1 MRGQTPNV
9 VIKIEA
15 LMQIKF
21 RVFNLLSRK
30 NNLPPRHYQAYT
42 ASFLT
47 HFLGYFIDDIG
58 DFRKLYKRK
67 RLSLPIKKGFELSL
81 FLVY

>member
-21 RVFNLLSRK
+21 RVFNLFSRK
-30 NNLPPRHYQAYT
+30 NNLPPRPYQVQA
-42 ASFLT
+42 ALFLST
-47 HFLGYFIDDIG
+47 QGSRDKGSIYFRDP
-58 DFRKLYKRK
+58 
-67 RLSLPIKKGFELSL
+67 LPI
-81 FLVY
+81 YQ